1 MKSIKIICLLLT
13 FVPALQVHSQITFPQ
28 IKGYEM
34 VKEYPLFV
42 PANLWD
48 YINGAADAYTAN
60 RFVDLDIAEYV
71 KGNRRIKAEVYRH
84 ESPEHA
90 FGIYSMERSPD
101 YKFTDI
107 GAEGYQEG
115 SLVHFVSGPYYVKV
129 VSVESGKK
137 IEKEV
142 YNIANEVWKVLG
154 RDDKMP
160 ALLSVFPED
169 GLREKSQAY
178 TTTSFLG
185 HEFFSDV
192 FSASYLKD
200 GKRYTLFAGKRSD
213 PVEIENLIQQY
224 RQVASAYQPLNDGV
238 IAIKDKY
245 NGMIY
250 IHQKGN
256 VFLGTTNVDDATEAV
271 QLLESMNIG
280 SISF

>member
-1 MKSIKIICLLLT
+1 LLLT
-13 FVPALQVHSQITFPQ
+13 IMPALQVHSQISFPQ
-28 IKGYEM
+28 IKGYEI

-60 RFVDLDIAEYV
+60 RFVDLEIAEYV

-84 ESPEHA
+84 ESPDHA

-101 YKFTDI
+101 YNFIDI

-115 SLVHFVSGPYYVKV
+115 SLVHFVSGSYYVKI
-129 VSVESGKK
+129 VSVDTGKK
-137 IEKEV
+137 VEKEV
-142 YNIANEVWKVLG
+142 NSIAREVWNALG

-160 ALLSVFPED
+160 GLLSVFPEE

-200 GKRYTLFAGKRSD
+200 GKSYTLFAGKRSD

-238 IAIKDKY
+238 VAIKDKY

-250 IHQKGN
+250 LQQKGN
-256 VFLGTTNVDDATEAV
+256 VLLGTTNVDDATEAV
-271 QLLESMNIG
+271 QLLEHMQIG
-280 SISF
+280 NISF